1 MNNTLNKST
10 KKRNP
15 FKWVVLLVTLISI
28 GQINAQ
34 QFSNKKSPKS
44 QVKNSNVKTTA
55 YLFAYFTGNSNNEE
69 AIRFAVS
76 HNGYNFRALNN
87 NEPVIDSK
95 KISSSGGIRDPHILR
110 AADGKT
116 FFMVVTDMVSAKGW
130 DSNRAMVLLK
140 SSDLVNWSSAVINIQ
155 KKYPNNEN
163 LKRVWAPQTIYDAQ
177 KGKYMIYWSMQHGN
191 DIDKI
196 YYAYANDDFTDLETE
211 PKQLFFSP
219 TNGACIDGEIIF
231 KDNKYHLFFKTEGSG
246 AGIKVAVSD
255 KLTEGYVLRDQYVQ
269 QTKYP
274 VEGAGVF
281 KLNNSDDYILM
292 YDLYTKGKYQFTK
305 TSDLKNFSVIDNAV
319 TMNFH
324 PRHGTVMPITA
335 KELARLESKWGNAK
349 DIMSSAEAKEIKKT
363 NIKTD
368 NATKQVYLPVKIGT
382 NLSSFKPYFTK
393 YAGVTVKPK
402 TAQNFTKGAVKYT
415 VKITGQ
421 PAEIWS
427 VTASEA
433 NNPVLNGFYA
443 DPDVMYSK
451 KTSKY
456 YIYPTSDG
464 FDGWSGTYFK
474 TFSSPDLVNWT
485 DEGIILDLEKD
496 VSWANR
502 NAWAPCIME
511 KKVGDSYKYYFY
523 FTAAQ
528 KIGVAVSDNPTG
540 PFVDSGKALIDK
552 FPKGVSGGQQIDPDV
567 FTDPQ
572 TGKNYLYWGNG
583 YMACAELNADMI
595 SIKEESIAVMTPDKT
610 FREGATVFFRNG
622 KYYFLWSDDDT
633 RSENYKV
640 RYGTSD
646 SPTGKINIPQNNLVI
661 AKDKEAGIY
670 ATGHNSVIQIPGKDE
685 WYIVYHRFNYPNG
698 ITMGDAAGFN
708 REVCIDKLEFEKEGN
723 LKQVKPTHKGIKPL
737 MK

>member
-1 MNNTLNKST
+1 MKKKYLNSIC
-10 KKRNP
+10 
-15 FKWVVLLVTLISI
+15 LLVLVVF
-28 GQINAQ
+28 GNLMQAQ
-34 QFSNKKSPKS
+34 KSKKH
-44 QVKNSNVKTTA
+44 VVNVKTST
-55 YLFAYFTGNSNNEE
+55 YLFAYFTGNDIKEE
-69 AIRFAVS
+69 SVHFAVS
-76 HNGYNFRALNN
+76 NNGYNFRALNN
-87 NEPVIDSK
+87 NQAVIDSK
-95 KISSSGGIRDPHILR
+95 QISSSGGIRDPHILR

-116 FFMVVTDMVSAKGW
+116 FYMVATDMVSAKGW
-130 DSNRAMVLLK
+130 DANRAMVLLK
-140 SSDLVNWSSAVINIQ
+140 STDLVNWSSTVINIQ

-196 YYAYANDDFTDLETE
+196 YYAYANADFTDLETE

-231 KDNKYHLFFKTEGSG
+231 KNNKYHLFFKTEGSG
-246 AGIKVAVSD
+246 AGIKVAVSNQ
-255 KLTEGYVLRDQYVQ
+255 LTEGYVLRDQYVQ

-305 TSDLKNFSVIDNAV
+305 TSDLENFSVIDNAV

-349 DIMSSAEAKEIKKT
+349 DIISSAEANEIKKT
-363 NIKTD
+363 NIKAD
-368 NATKQVYLPVKIGT
+368 DATKQVHLPVTIGT

-402 TAQNFTKGAVKYT
+402 TAQDFTKGAVKYT

-421 PAEIWS
+421 PAETWS
-427 VTASEA
+427 VKASVA
-433 NNPVLNGFYA
+433 NNPALNGFYA
-443 DPDVMYSK
+443 DPDVMYSE
-451 KTSKY
+451 KTLKY

-502 NAWAPCIME
+502 NAWAPCIIE
-511 KKVGDSYKYYFY
+511 KKIGDSYKYYFY

-552 FPKGVSGGQQIDPDV
+552 LPIGVSGGQQIDPDV

-572 TGKNYLYWGNG
+572 TGKSYLYWGNG

-595 SIKEESIAVMTPDKT
+595 SIKEESIKVMTPDNT
-610 FREGATVFFRNG
+610 FREGTTVFVRNG

-661 AKDKEAGIY
+661 AKDKEAGLY

-685 WYIVYHRFNYPNG
+685 WYIVYHRFNYPKG

-708 REVCIDKLEFEKEGN
+708 REVCIDKMEFDKEGN
-723 LKQVKPTHKGIKPL
+723 IKQVKPTHEGIKPVV
-737 MK
+737 K